1 MGDTAR
7 GRAVVQN
14 PPTHSPP
21 ANTFQGM
28 VGASTPLLPAKIFSN
43 PAEKAEIYWNPL
55 APKFYEHLVYGAGKP
70 RCVVP
75 LGAFASACKQDET
88 FANELRQQYTDMA
101 RNSTTDGLTNLAF
114 FLLIIDNDL
123 ENGGD
128 ILKDAAKRHPT
139 AFNLCQY
146 ARFAYNCKKEYTAAW
161 QLFEKALVADPTH
174 VDTIGYYAGFV
185 ASVQR
190 DYGHAERLFLRC
202 LELAPEHPNH
212 LGGYARFLATVRGRH
227 EDAETYFERSIAAD
241 PCNVVN
247 LNNYAAFLAE
257 IRKDYVT
264 AEEFFRKAVNM
275 DPSCG
280 FAVRNLLNFLVL
292 MRGDEAAAKE
302 LWQRGGEEALRLSLD
317 ETYHPDEI
325 CPAVRQDMAAE
336 AKFMQQG
343 RDLLNEKLKLSAV
356 SNEDEMCVS
365 CGQGNLHLS
374 SLGNVDH
381 RNADHHSAQ
390 RQKRLSARVRS
401 VPASESD
408 GVRPASCSTIGMIPR
423 AASSRFHDAQ
433 HAELSS
439 AWMTSSLLRR
449 ASIRVRAW
457 MRKYPTQTA
466 APLAPPPILVWIWIT
481 NVQ

>member
-190 DYGHAERLFLRC
+190 DYDHAERLFLRC

-257 IRKDYVT
+257 IRKDFVL
-264 AEEFFRKAVNM
+264 AEEYFRKAVDI

-280 FAVRNLLNFLVL
+280 FAVRNLLNFLVW

-336 AKFMQQG
+336 AKFMEDGKQK
-343 RDLLNEKLKLSAV
+343 LYEKAHKAGCSETF
-356 SNEDEMCVS
+356 SRSTCVS
-365 CGQGNLHLS
+365 CSQGGACCTISRACDSHCEGHTCSCVDVRWCVSCVLQHYWHDTKSELKSFARCPTCRAEFCLNDIHFADS
-374 SLGNVDH
+374 SEPV
-381 RNADHHSAQ
+381 
-390 RQKRLSARVRS
+390 
-401 VPASESD
+401 E
-408 GVRPASCSTIGMIPR
+408 TIEAMDVVTDMP
-423 AASSRFHDAQ
+423 SQ
-433 HAELSS
+433 
-439 AWMTSSLLRR
+439 
-449 ASIRVRAW
+449 SIA
-457 MRKYPTQTA
+457 
-466 APLAPPPILVWIWIT
+466 
-481 NVQ
+481 

>member
-14 PPTHSPP
+14 PPTHPPP

-190 DYGHAERLFLRC
+190 DYDHAERLFLRC

-264 AEEFFRKAVNM
+264 AEEFFRKAVDM

-365 CGQGNLHLS
+365 CGQGNAAFVISRQCGS
-374 SLGNVDH
+374 S
-381 RNADHHSAQ
+381 Q
-390 RQKRLSARVRS
+390 CRS
-401 VPASESD
+401 SQCSKAEATQCEGPECSCI
-408 GVRPASCSTIGMIPR
+408 GVRWCASCVLQHYWHDSKGCLKSFSRCPTCR
-423 AASSRFHDAQ
+423 AEFCLDDIQLAEACVDTCSSVD
-433 HAELSS
+433 EEVSDTDSS
-439 AWMTSSLLRR
+439 ASGATTDSS
-449 ASIRVRAW
+449 
-457 MRKYPTQTA
+457 MDMDY
-466 APLAPPPILVWIWIT
+466 
-481 NVQ
+481 